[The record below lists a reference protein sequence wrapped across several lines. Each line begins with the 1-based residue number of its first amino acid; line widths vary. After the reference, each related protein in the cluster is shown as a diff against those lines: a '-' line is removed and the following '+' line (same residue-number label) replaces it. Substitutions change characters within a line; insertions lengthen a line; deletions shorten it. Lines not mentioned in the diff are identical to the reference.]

1 MQLVEGAKISQQILR
16 QAINDPNFTFGIEA
30 EFYIEGAAQFMQD
43 YMTSGQE
50 TITHSSKVGGIDYED
65 EYYAKNLRDT
75 TWHDVLHYFKPL
87 GVQED
92 YRQPPLIM
100 QQRLETFYKENV
112 GREKLGAPSKLW
124 DALKEHLSVPVLM
137 AALQIFPDGR
147 FVGLPENQE
156 KTFRNIVY
164 DGDISEIKP
173 FGKLGDIQYITDS
186 PEDSDIRGS
195 FHGIRGLTMTQPA
208 FLELVA
214 DDLSTKL
221 GTEVISVMDDTK
233 VFHAGDY
240 KTWVVTSDDSLFKR
254 AKVTTG
260 KGMAGVEVVSPIMS
274 AEEGLAMLNKMLDIM
289 NGTILGLNVFTTA
302 ETGLHINL
310 GVKNKQIDPIKI
322 LVLSGDEHIVNKF
335 DRANSEYASSVQSSM
350 RDRMASVAG
359 GEAPAGMDAS
369 KIGTRKDVNSLIAQ
383 AQEVLK
389 GIETDERD
397 IDRVVSVLNNIKPT
411 GKSQS
416 IDFDKLASGYVEYRA
431 IGNKDYE
438 KRKGEIMDS
447 VLHMIGMTHIATE
460 PSAYRKEF
468 LKKLYLMVQ
477 RTVATADEPITAS
490 VGMIGYGPRGGYG
503 SPIENE
509 PKTPYDGEEFL
520 TKYGFDPGSDTQ

>member
-1 MQLVEGAKISQQILR
+1 MLLIEGAKISQQILR
-16 QAINDPNFTFGIEA
+16 QAINDPDFTFGIEA
-30 EFYIEGAAQFMQD
+30 EFYIEGAAGFMQE

-50 TITHSSKVGGIDYED
+50 TVTHNSKMGGIDYED

-75 TWHDVLHYFKPL
+75 TWHDVLHFFKPL
-87 GVQED
+87 GVQQD

-124 DALKEHLSVPVLM
+124 DALKEHLSVPMLM
-137 AALQIFPDGR
+137 TALQIFPDGR
-147 FVGLPENQE
+147 LVGLPENQE

-164 DGDISEIKP
+164 DGDIEEIKP
-173 FGKLGDIQYITDS
+173 FGKLGDVQYITDS
-186 PEDSDIRGS
+186 PEDRDIRGQ
-195 FHGIRGLTMTQPA
+195 FHGIRGLSMTQPA
-208 FLELVA
+208 FFELVA

-233 VFHAGDY
+233 VFHTGAY
-240 KTWVVTSDDSLFKR
+240 KSWVVTSDDSLQSR
-254 AKVTTG
+254 ARVTTG
-260 KGMAGVEVVSPIMS
+260 IGMVGVELVSPIMS
-274 AEEGLAMLNKMLDIM
+274 AKEGLTMLDKVLEIM
-289 NGTILGLNVFTTA
+289 NGEILGLNVFTTA
-302 ETGLHINL
+302 ETGLHMNL

-335 DRANSEYASSVQSSM
+335 DRANSEYASSVQGSM
-350 RDRMASVAG
+350 RDRMAQVAG
-359 GEAPAGMDAS
+359 GEAPQGMDAS
-369 KIGTRKDVNSLIAQ
+369 MVGTRKDVNALITQ

-389 GIETDERD
+389 GLETDERD

-411 GKSQS
+411 GKGQS
-416 IDFDKLASGYVEYRA
+416 IDFDKLSSGYVEYRA

-438 KRKGEIMDS
+438 KRRGEIIDS
-447 VLHMIGMTHIATE
+447 VLHMIGMTYVATE
-460 PSAYRKEF
+460 PSAYRQEF

-477 RTVATADEPITAS
+477 RSVTTADEPITAS

-503 SPIENE
+503 APIENE

-520 TKYGFDPGSDTQ
+520 TKYGFDSGSNTQ